1 MTDAFSADRLS
12 LAELARVPA
21 AYRPAVD
28 PRQRRVRIVHL
39 GIGAFHRAHQAYYT
53 EESGDWGTCG
63 VTQRSTSVLGQ
74 LGPQDG
80 LYTLLVRDGTEAR
93 PRVLGTIREVLFAGA
108 DPAAVVARIASPDV
122 SVVSLT
128 VSEKG
133 YRHDPATRRLRLADP
148 EIAAD
153 LAGRPPHTV
162 IGQLAAGL
170 AARAASG
177 AGPVT
182 VVCCDNLP
190 DNGPT
195 VRGLVLA
202 YAEAYAAARPA
213 TARPWA
219 EGSGTAGP
227 GAAALPGWIEAHAAF
242 PATMVDRIVPAATDA
257 DRAEAAALIGVRDL
271 GTVVAEPFT
280 QWVIEDRFAAPRPA
294 WEKAGAQFVTDVAPH
309 EKVKLRMLNG
319 AHSALAYLGGLAG
332 YEFIAEA
339 LGDDTL
345 VSFAQRLMLTDA
357 SATVDAPAGMEP
369 DGYAAKVIR
378 RFENAALRHRCAQ
391 IAMDGSQKLPQR
403 LLGTVRDRLAAGA
416 TPVWTGLAVAAWM
429 RHVWTE
435 RTDDGRPFTVDDPM
449 AGLFRERLAAM
460 GVSPGGTAPGDAG
473 AGQARAV
480 AEGLLGI
487 RAVFGDL
494 ADSESFRSLVTD
506 HLRRLARD
514 GALRTVAAL
523 VSLLAGAGSRSP
535 RSHVQSAT

>member
-1 MTDAFSADRLS
+1 LTGRLS
-12 LAELARVPA
+12 LAGLGRVPA
-21 AYRPAVD
+21 AYRPAID
-28 PRQRRVRIVHL
+28 PRERRVRIVHL

-63 VTQRSTSVLGQ
+63 VTQRSASVLGQ

-80 LYTLLVRDGTEAR
+80 LYALLVREGAAAR
-93 PRVLGTIREVLFAGA
+93 PKVMGTVREVLFAGA

-133 YRHDPATRRLRLADP
+133 YRHDPATGRLKLADP

-153 LAGRPPHTV
+153 LTGRPPHTV

-202 YAEAYAAARPA
+202 YAEAYAAACA
-213 TARPWA
+213 GLI
-219 EGSGTAGP
+219 GSGGIGSRGYAAAGP
-227 GAAALPGWIEAHAAF
+227 DAVALSGWIAQHAAF
-242 PATMVDRIVPAATDA
+242 PATMVDRIVPATTDA
-257 DRAEAAALIGVRDL
+257 DRAEAAALTGLRDL

-280 QWVIEDRFAAPRPA
+280 QWVIEDRFAASRPA
-294 WEKAGAQFVTDVAPH
+294 WEKAGAQFVTEVAPY

-339 LGDDTL
+339 LGDDGL
-345 VSFAQRLMLTDA
+345 ISFARHLMLTDA
-357 SATVDAPAGMEP
+357 AATVAAPAGMEP
-369 DGYAAKVIR
+369 DGYAAAVIR
-378 RFENAALRHRCAQ
+378 RFQNSALRHRCAQ

-403 LLGTVRDRLAAGA
+403 LLGTTRDRLAAGA

-435 RTDDGRPFTVDDPM
+435 RTDDGRPFAVDDPM
-449 AGLFRERLAAM
+449 AGLFRERLAAA
-460 GVSPGGTAPGDAG
+460 GVSPGDTGTDRAAAVVDA
-473 AGQARAV
+473 
-480 AEGLLGI
+480 LLGI

-494 ADSESFRSLVTD
+494 ADSGVFRALMTD
-506 HLRRLARD
+506 HLRALAGD
-514 GALRTVAAL
+514 GALRAVTAL
-523 VSLLAGAGSRSP
+523 VS
-535 RSHVQSAT
+535 

>member
-1 MTDAFSADRLS
+1 LTERLN
-12 LAELARVPA
+12 LAELDRVPA

-28 PRQRRVRIVHL
+28 PRERRVRIVHL

-63 VTQRSTSVLGQ
+63 VTQRSASVLGQ

-80 LYTLLVRDGTEAR
+80 LYTLLVREGAAAR
-93 PRVLGTIREVLFAGA
+93 PKVMGTVREVMFAGA
-108 DPAAVVARIASPDV
+108 DPDAVVARIAGPDV

-133 YRHDPATRRLRLADP
+133 YRHDPATGRLRLTDP

-153 LAGRPPHTV
+153 LAGRPPRTV

-177 AGPVT
+177 AGPLT

-202 YAEAYAAARPA
+202 YAEAHAAARA
-213 TARPWA
+213 GAA
-219 EGSGTAGP
+219 ASGGP
-227 GAAALPGWIEAHAAF
+227 DAAALPGWIAGNAAF

-257 DRAEAAALIGVRDL
+257 DRAEAAGLTGLDDL

-294 WEKAGAQFVTDVAPH
+294 WERAGAQFVTDVAPY

-339 LGDDTL
+339 LGDDGL
-345 VSFAQRLMLTDA
+345 IAFARRLMLTDA
-357 SATVDAPAGMEP
+357 AATVAAPPGMEP
-369 DGYAAKVIR
+369 DGYAAAVIS
-378 RFENAALRHRCAQ
+378 RFQNPALRHRCAQ

-403 LLGTVRDRLAAGA
+403 LLGTARDRLAAGA
-416 TPVWTGLAVAAWM
+416 TPVWTGLAVAGWM

-435 RTDDGRPFTVDDPM
+435 RTDDGRPFAVDDPM
-449 AGLFRERLAAM
+449 AGLLRERLAAA
-460 GVSPGGTAPGDAG
+460 GVSPGDTGADQAAAVVDA
-473 AGQARAV
+473 
-480 AEGLLGI
+480 LLGI

-494 ADSESFRSLVTD
+494 ADSAAFRALVTG
-506 HLRRLARD
+506 HLRALARV
-514 GALRTVAAL
+514 GALPAVAEL
-523 VSLLAGAGSRSP
+523 VS
-535 RSHVQSAT
+535 